1 MKFIAVAISAIVGLA
16 AAQSSSSAGSSASTT
31 QAPSSTHQLTP
42 VESCIQSCSPGDV
55 NCQAIC
61 VGVPHPGSVQVNA
74 TTDCVAKCDQGDGST
89 AASDAYRKCRDA
101 CISSYIITSGTAA
114 PGGAYSTAIP
124 PGVTASTSAGSS
136 KTTGGSGSAS
146 GSATGSASGSASSS
160 SSSGA
165 AVPMQ
170 IGSTG
175 GLAGL
180 LLAGLAML

>member
-1 MKFIAVAISAIVGLA
+1 MKFIAIAISAIVGLA
-16 AAQSSSSAGSSASTT
+16 AAQSSDSASGSSSAAATSTR
-31 QAPSSTHQLTP
+31 PLTP
-42 VESCIQSCSPGDV
+42 QESCLQGCAAGDV

-61 VGVPHPGSVQVNA
+61 VGVPHPGTAQVNA
-74 TTDCVAKCDQGDGST
+74 TTDCVAKCDQGDGS
-89 AASDAYRKCRDA
+89 AAAAAKYADCRNA

-114 PGGAYSTAIP
+114 PGGDYSTPVP
-124 PGVTASTSAGSS
+124 PGVTVSTTATSSAAGSS
-136 KTTGGSGSAS
+136 GKASGTGSAS
-146 GSATGSASGSASSS
+146 GSATGSGSSS